1 MVLVALDIHL
11 MLLGSEKPGKAS
23 MTEPLQWLHIA
34 CMDVDCQ
41 LGKPFAMVLHSA
53 NELGSSLASF
63 PERPV
68 LVQVQKGA

>member
-1 MVLVALDIHL
+1 
-11 MLLGSEKPGKAS
+11 MLLASEKPGKAS
-23 MTEPLQWLHIA
+23 IREQLQWLHLA

-41 LGKPFAMVLHSA
+41 LGKPFAVVLHSA
-53 NELGSSLASF
+53 DEVGSSLASL